1 MIMFAFAPAAVAAT
15 EQVVGQVTEQVL
27 RLLGVKGKNRAGM
40 GAMRDLQEIRGLLE
54 ELEHQPAEALEDQD
68 LDFKEWNTRSTADAV
83 RMVVDMAVCMA
94 NGGGGTVVFGVNDRA
109 TGRVNA
115 ILGMP
120 PEVDVNRLKRAVY
133 DATDPKL
140 TPVFQE
146 LSVPEGSGR
155 LIVMQIYPGLPP
167 YTDTSGRG
175 TIRIGT
181 DCQPLTG
188 TLRRKIMVETGETD
202 FTATE
207 VSGRPEFLISASAIE
222 RLREAARREKAPDD
236 LLQRSDRELL
246 AALELLR
253 NSRLLRAG
261 ILLAG
266 TADTIRQHFPAYVW
280 TYLRMA
286 SDTDYSDRADG
297 FDAIPLALERIL
309 DRIMADNPIATV
321 PQGLF
326 HFEIRTYPEIALRE
340 ALLNALVHADFRMPG
355 PILVKQ
361 FRNRL
366 EISNP
371 GGLPGGITPDN
382 ILRHEPVP
390 RNPTL
395 VDALTRL
402 RLVNRSNLGVRRMYQ
417 ALLIEGKEPPQILDE
432 GEAVRVIFRS
442 SDLSVPFR
450 MFVAEEAD
458 KGQILSVEHLLL
470 IQYLLRHPEIDTAT
484 AARMTQQSEPEAR
497 ETLSRMETEL
507 GYLERGGTGR
517 GTYWILR
524 HDLHR
529 HISAPGHPERD
540 RRIDWEAAKTR
551 VLSVLMERAKRED
564 PGLSNEEIRQ
574 ITHYDRNQ
582 VRRLMIE
589 LMKENPAITQE
600 GERRWARYAYAL

>member
-1 MIMFAFAPAAVAAT
+1 
-15 EQVVGQVTEQVL
+15 
-27 RLLGVKGKNRAGM
+27 
-40 GAMRDLQEIRGLLE
+40 MRDVQEIRGLLE
-54 ELEHQPAEALEDQD
+54 ELEYQPAKALEDQD
-68 LDFKEWNTRSTADAV
+68 LDFKEWNTRSMADAV
-83 RMVVDMAVCMA
+83 RLVVDMAVCMA
-94 NGGGGTVVFGVNDRA
+94 NGGGGTVVFGVSDRA

-115 ILGMP
+115 ILGVP

-146 LSVPEGSGR
+146 LSVLEGTGR
-155 LIVMQIYPGLPP
+155 LIVMQVYPGLPP

-175 TIRIGT
+175 TMRIGT

-202 FTATE
+202 FTAAP
-207 VSGRPEFLISASAIE
+207 VSGRPESLISASAME
-222 RLREAARREKAPDD
+222 RLRETAWREKAPDD

-246 AALELLR
+246 AALGVLR

-261 ILLAG
+261 ILLVG
-266 TADTIRQHFPAYVW
+266 TTDAIRQHFPGYVW
-280 TYLRMA
+280 THLRMA

-297 FDAIPLALERIL
+297 FDAVPVALERIL

-326 HFEIRTYPEIALRE
+326 HFEMRTYPEIALRE
-340 ALLNALVHADFRMPG
+340 ALLNALVHADFRIPG
-355 PILVKQ
+355 PMMVKQ
-361 FRNRL
+361 FRDRL

-371 GGLPGGITPDN
+371 GGLPGGITPEN

-432 GEAVRVIFRS
+432 GEAVRVIFRA

-458 KGQILSVEHLLL
+458 KGRLLSVEHLLV
-470 IQYLLRHPEIDTAT
+470 IQHLLRYPEIDTAT
-484 AARMTQQSEPEAR
+484 AARMTQHSEPDAR
-497 ETLSRMETEL
+497 ETLSRMETEF

-529 HISAPGHPERD
+529 RLSAPGHPERD

-551 VLSVLMERAKRED
+551 VLSVLKQRARRGD
-564 PGLSNEEIRQ
+564 AGLSNAEIRQ
-574 ITHYDRNQ
+574 ITHLDRFQ
-582 VRRLMIE
+582 VIRLMRE
-589 LMKENPAITQE
+589 LTAENPGIEKPGRGRKACYTITR
-600 GERRWARYAYAL
+600 EREEM